1 MVPQRI
7 RIEKI
12 NVGYRFKRMQVIKIR
27 KIIRYP
33 EHQNNG
39 LCEKNMAFDIK
50 WAEVFV
56 TKFLKSLING

>member
-1 MVPQRI
+1 
-7 RIEKI
+7 
-12 NVGYRFKRMQVIKIR
+12 KIR